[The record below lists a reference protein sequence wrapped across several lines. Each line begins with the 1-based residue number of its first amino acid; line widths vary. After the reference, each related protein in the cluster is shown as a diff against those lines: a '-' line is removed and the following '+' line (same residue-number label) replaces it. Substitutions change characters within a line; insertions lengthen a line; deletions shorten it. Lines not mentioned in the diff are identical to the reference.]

1 MRNQKKQPDSDVSK
15 IDYGIILSV
24 MLLALISLIT
34 IYSTTYMMST
44 TPSLRPTIMQVL
56 WYIIGGVAVI
66 VLMQF
71 DSEQLWK
78 LAPIAYG
85 LGVLLL
91 ILILIFYDR
100 RSYALQGA
108 KSWFVF
114 GPISFQPTEVVKISL
129 IMMLGRV
136 ITKHNMEQ
144 HTETIRNGSELPQLF
159 RVELH

>member
-108 KSWFVF
+108 KS
-114 GPISFQPTEVVKISL
+114 
-129 IMMLGRV
+129 
-136 ITKHNMEQ
+136 
-144 HTETIRNGSELPQLF
+144 
-159 RVELH
+159 

>member
-56 WYIIGGVAVI
+56 WYIIGAVAVI

-91 ILILIFYDR
+91 ILVLIFYDR
-100 RSYALQGA
+100 RRLCSARCEKLVRIRTD
-108 KSWFVF
+108 FV
-114 GPISFQPTEVVKISL
+114 S
-129 IMMLGRV
+129 
-136 ITKHNMEQ
+136 
-144 HTETIRNGSELPQLF
+144 TIRSGKNISHYDV
-159 RVELH
+159 RKSHYKA